1 MQYFGKTSAESDE
14 LEDIGR
20 EILSNCNGLQLA
32 VKSVGRLLS
41 LKTRIEQW
49 QRVLNSEM
57 WPLEEIEKGGF
68 PTLLLSYSDL
78 PVNLKKYCAIFPKD
92 YEIEKDRLIKLW
104 MAQGHLIKWKERDDM
119 ESDGEECFKNLAMLS
134 FFQDFEKE
142 GGRSIRSCKNA

>member
-104 MAQGHLIKWKERDDM
+104 MTQGHLKNGKKEM
-119 ESDGEECFKNLAMLS
+119 IWSQMVKSVLKTLLCSLS
-134 FFQDFEKE
+134 FK
-142 GGRSIRSCKNA
+142 ILKKKVAVA

>member
-49 QRVLNSEM
+49 QRVLHSEM
-57 WPLEEIEKGGF
+57 WSLEEIEKGGF

-104 MAQGHLIKWKERDDM
+104 MAQGHLKNGKKEIIGVRW
-119 ESDGEECFKNLAMLS
+119 
-134 FFQDFEKE
+134 
-142 GGRSIRSCKNA
+142 